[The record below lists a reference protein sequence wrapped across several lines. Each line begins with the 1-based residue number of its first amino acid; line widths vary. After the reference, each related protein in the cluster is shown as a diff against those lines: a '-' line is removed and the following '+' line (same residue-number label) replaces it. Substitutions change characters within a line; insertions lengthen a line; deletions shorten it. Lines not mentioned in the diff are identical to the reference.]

1 MTDLRDAIA
10 RAIFLVDYAVIG
22 EESWETAALD
32 GNDDR
37 RQAFEKADAVLAVL
51 RDLPDDVIEQAARS
65 HKPDLWA
72 GDWATA
78 SRFVFQTHSESWDAA
93 LARARAGQ
101 QRDIR
106 AVFAAAF
113 GGEQA

>member
-22 EESWETAALD
+22 EESWETSELD

-51 RDLPDDVIEQAARS
+51 RDLPDDVIGEAAEGGVVERFARDVEVLRAENHLLHRIVEIQDGRLAEQ
-65 HKPDLWA
+65 
-72 GDWATA
+72 
-78 SRFVFQTHSESWDAA
+78 QIE
-93 LARARAGQ
+93 Q
-101 QRDIR
+101 
-106 AVFAAAF
+106 
-113 GGEQA
+113 GG